1 MFQYGSVVW
10 RGFHLRY
17 LVVFALSHLLPR
29 FTAGTLITRLYR
41 CAGFSIGQGS
51 SFVRPVTVLSGAAFE
66 ENLVIG
72 KRVLI
77 SNNVTINV
85 DAMVSVA
92 DDVSIGPFVKI
103 YTASHPIGPGSHR
116 MMWQVAGKSVTIER
130 GVWIG
135 LGATILPGVVL
146 GQGSV
151 IGASSIVTSNVPPNT
166 YVEGNPAEVVR
177 SLPWG
182 DR

>member
-1 MFQYGSVVW
+1 MFQYGTVVW

-17 LVVFALSHLLPR
+17 LVAFALSHLLPR
-29 FTAGTLITRLYR
+29 FTAGTLIARLYR

-51 SFVRPVTVLSGAAFE
+51 SFVGPVTVLCGAAFE

-92 DDVSIGPFVKI
+92 DDVSIGPFV
-103 YTASHPIGPGSHR
+103 
-116 MMWQVAGKSVTIER
+116 TIER

-151 IGASSIVTSNVPPNT
+151 IGAGSIVTSNVPPNT
-166 YVEGNPAEVVR
+166 YVEGNPAAVVR